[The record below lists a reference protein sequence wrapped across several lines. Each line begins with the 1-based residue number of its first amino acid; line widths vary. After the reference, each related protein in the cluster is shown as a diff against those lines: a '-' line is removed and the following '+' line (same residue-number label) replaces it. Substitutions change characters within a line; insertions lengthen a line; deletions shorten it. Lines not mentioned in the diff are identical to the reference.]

1 MARILL
7 VSANTYCAPDPV
19 YPIGLSYIETF
30 IKKRFPSFE
39 TSIFDF
45 NLSNMENL
53 KKELAQFA
61 PKYIGISLRNID
73 NIMLTKNKN
82 SFTWYEE
89 IIKVIRANSN
99 AKIILGG
106 AGYSIF
112 PEMLLE
118 LLNPDFGIA
127 GEGEECIAEL
137 IDALENNKSYE
148 QIEGLVFKKNNT
160 IIFKKRTTFLDD
172 FRVNFDDNLVDY
184 YWKKSGVMNIQTKRG
199 CPLNCIYCSYP
210 VIEGKKVRTAN
221 IDNVIETIEYLY
233 RNKGITYFFFTDS
246 VFNLVNDYNVALAEQ
261 LIRRNIKIQWG
272 ACFSPS
278 NLDEEMLS
286 LFKKSGLTHV
296 EFGTDSLSN
305 TMLQNYRKGF
315 TVDEIFHKSE
325 LCYKLDIYFA
335 HYLILGGFGE
345 TEETLKE
352 TFENAKKIRN
362 GLFFPITGMRI
373 YPCTGLCQKAIDEG
387 VIGVNDS
394 LIESTFYMARDL
406 DLEESTIKKMG
417 KKAGINLYFP
427 TPSHFPVM
435 KVMRMSNKKG
445 PLWEMMIKK
454 K

>member
-1 MARILL
+1 MARMLL

-19 YPIGLSYIETF
+19 YPIGLSYIETYLN
-30 IKKRFPSFE
+30 KKLPSLE

-45 NLSNMENL
+45 NLSNMEAL
-53 KKELAQFA
+53 KKEIAQYT

-73 NIMLTKNKN
+73 NIMLSKNKN

-89 IIKVIRANSN
+89 IIKVIRANSD

-118 LLNPDFGIA
+118 VLGPDFGIA
-127 GEGEECIAEL
+127 GEGEESIAEL
-137 IDALENNKSYE
+137 IDALEKNKNYE
-148 QIEGLVFKKNNT
+148 QIEGLVYKKDNLIVFN
-160 IIFKKRTTFLDD
+160 KRTKFLDD
-172 FRVNFDDNLVDY
+172 FSVKFNDKLVDY

-199 CPLNCIYCSYP
+199 CPFNCIYCSYP

-221 IDNVIETIEYLY
+221 IDNVIDTIEYLY
-233 RNKGITYFFFTDS
+233 RKGITYFFFTDS
-246 VFNLVNDYNVALAEQ
+246 VFNMFNDYNAALAEE
-261 LIRRNIKIQWG
+261 LIKRNIKIQWG
-272 ACFSPS
+272 ACFAPN
-278 NLDEEMLS
+278 NLDEELLT
-286 LFKKSGLTHV
+286 LFKRSGLTHV

-305 TMLQNYRKGF
+305 TMLQNYGKGF
-315 TVDEIFHKSE
+315 TVDDVLQKSE
-325 LCYKLDIYFA
+325 LCYKLDIYYA

-373 YPCTGLCQKAIDEG
+373 YPCTGLCQKAVDEG
-387 VIGVNDS
+387 VIGMNDS
-394 LIESTFYMARDL
+394 LIESTFYMAKDL
-406 DLEESTIKKMG
+406 DLEESTIKAMG

-427 TPSHFPVM
+427 TPKHFPVM